1 MKSKKSL
8 KIKRVLT
15 NKSEVEKIDKL
26 IEKYPKRKIKK
37 TKKIFTYLTPHG
49 KTIKDDNTLERI
61 NKLRIPPN
69 YENVLINKKATAK
82 LQAIGFDDKGRKQ
95 YVYHSNFILEN
106 KMKKYE
112 KYIILGKHINS
123 IKKDY
128 NKVFDTIHTKP
139 YSKWSQPSSNN
150 AVILYLLN
158 ECLFRIGNIKYYKS
172 YGSHGITTLQNQHI
186 SFDDKKQITFIRFIG
201 KKGVINESTIT
212 DTKLYNIFKILQKN
226 NSGEF
231 IFDYKFNNKIH
242 SINGE
247 DIHKVLESYN
257 PELTPKMFRTWH
269 TNCYF
274 IHILKN
280 NLDYLKDLAKKKKI
294 TKKVKNELMKQACRE
309 ISIKLH
315 NTPIVIK
322 NSYLNNAL
330 FDLFMNDIKKFLIML
345 NKCKKMNKGATL
357 IYIEETIRK

>member
-1 MKSKKSL
+1 MKSKKTL

-15 NKSEVEKIDKL
+15 NSKEVDKNTKL
-26 IEKYPKRKIKK
+26 IEKHPNKKIKK
-37 TKKIFTYLTPHG
+37 TKKIFTYITQKG
-49 KTIKDDNTLERI
+49 ENIIDNKTIERI
-61 NKLRIPPN
+61 NKLHIPPN
-69 YENVLINKKATAK
+69 YNDVLINKKATAK

-95 YVYHSNFILEN
+95 YIYHNDFILEN

-112 KYIILGKHINS
+112 KYIVLGKYITD
-123 IKKDY
+123 IKREYNDIFNNIHNKSY
-128 NKVFDTIHTKP
+128 NK
-139 YSKWSQPSSNN
+139 WEQPASNN
-150 AVILYLLN
+150 GVILYLLN

-172 YGSHGITTLQNQHI
+172 YGSHGITTLQGKHI
-186 SFDDKKQITFIRFIG
+186 TFDEKKKITFIRFIG

-212 DTKLYNIFKILQKN
+212 DTKLYNIFKTLQKN
-226 NSGEF
+226 KCGEF
-231 IFDYKFNNKIH
+231 IFDYKFNSNIY
-242 SINGE
+242 SITGE

-257 PELTPKMFRTWH
+257 PDLTPKMFRTWH

-280 NLDYLKDLAKKKKI
+280 NLEFLKELEKNKKM
-294 TKKVKNELMKQACRE
+294 TKRVKNELMKNACRE

-330 FDLFMNDIKKFLIML
+330 FDLFINNTKNML
-345 NKCKKMNKGATL
+345 SMLHKCKKMNKGDTL
-357 IYIEETIRK
+357 IFIEETIRK

>member
-8 KIKRVLT
+8 KIKRILT
-15 NKSEVEKIDKL
+15 NSKEVDKNTKL

-49 KTIKDDNTLERI
+49 KRIDDNNTLERI

-69 YENVLINKKATAK
+69 YESVLINKKATAK

-95 YVYHSNFILEN
+95 YIYHSNFILEN

-112 KYIILGKHINS
+112 KYIILGKYVTD
-123 IKKDY
+123 IKKEY
-128 NKVFDTIHTKP
+128 NDIFNKINNKP
-139 YSKWSQPSSNN
+139 YTKWEQPNSNN

-158 ECLFRIGNIKYYKS
+158 ECLFRIGNLKYYKS
-172 YGSHGITTLQNQHI
+172 YGSHGITTLQGKHI
-186 SFDDKKQITFIRFIG
+186 TFDDKKKITFIRFIG

-212 DTKLYNIFKILQKN
+212 DTKLYNIFKTLQKN
-226 NSGEF
+226 KCGEF
-231 IFDYKFNNKIH
+231 IFDYKFNSKIH

-274 IHILKN
+274 IHIMKKNLEFLKE
-280 NLDYLKDLAKKKKI
+280 LEKKKKM
-294 TKKVKNELMKQACRE
+294 TKKVKNEMMKNACRE

-315 NTPIVIK
+315 NTPTVIK

-330 FDLFMNDIKKFLIML
+330 YELFMNNIKQFIIML
-345 NKCKKMNKGATL
+345 NKCIKMNKGATL

>member
-1 MKSKKSL
+1 MKNKKTL

-15 NKSEVEKIDKL
+15 NKKDVEKTEKL
-26 IEKYPKRKIKK
+26 IEKYPNKNIKK
-37 TKKIFTYLTPHG
+37 TKKIFSYLTPHG
-49 KTIKDDNTLERI
+49 KTIKDNNTLKRI

-95 YVYHSNFILEN
+95 YIYHNDFILEN

-112 KYIILGKHINS
+112 KYIILGKYISNIKNDYINIFNKIHS
-123 IKKDY
+123 KPY
-128 NKVFDTIHTKP
+128 NK
-139 YSKWSQPSSNN
+139 WEQPISNN

-158 ECLFRIGNIKYYKS
+158 ECLFRIGNLKYYKS
-172 YGSHGITTLQNQHI
+172 YGSHGITTLLDKHLT
-186 SFDDKKQITFIRFIG
+186 FDDKKKITFIRFIG
-201 KKGVINESTIT
+201 KKGVINEITIT
-212 DTKLYNIFKILQKN
+212 DTKLYNIFKTLQKN
-226 NSGEF
+226 KCGEF
-231 IFDYKFNNKIH
+231 IFDYKFNNNIF

-280 NLDYLKDLAKKKKI
+280 NLDYLKDLEKKKKI
-294 TKKVKNELMKQACRE
+294 TKKVKKELMKHACRE

-315 NTPIVIK
+315 NTPTVIK

-330 FDLFMNDIKKFLIML
+330 FDLFMNNTKRLIDML
-345 NKCKKMNKGATL
+345 NFCKKMNKRATL
-357 IYIEETIRK
+357 IYIEESIRK

>member
-1 MKSKKSL
+1 MKSKKTL
-8 KIKRVLT
+8 KIKRLLT

-37 TKKIFTYLTPHG
+37 TKKIFTYLTPKG
-49 KTIKDDNTLERI
+49 NVIKDVLILNRI
-61 NKLRIPPN
+61 NKLHIPPN
-69 YENVLINKKATAK
+69 YEDVLINKKATAT

-95 YVYHSNFILEN
+95 YIYHNNFILEN

-112 KYIILGKHINS
+112 KYILLGKHINS

-128 NKVFDTIHTKP
+128 NKVIDKIHIKP
-139 YSKWSQPSSNN
+139 YSKWEQPNSNN

-158 ECLFRIGNIKYYKS
+158 ICLFRIGNIKYYKS
-172 YGSHGITTLQNQHI
+172 YGSHGITTLQKQHI
-186 SFDDKKQITFIRFIG
+186 FFDDKKQITFIRFIG
-201 KKGVINESTIT
+201 KKGIINESTIT
-212 DTKLYNIFKILQKN
+212 DTKLYNIFKTLQKN

-242 SINGE
+242 SINRE

-280 NLDYLKDLAKKKKI
+280 NLDYLKDLLKKKKI
-294 TKKVKNELMKQACRE
+294 TKKVKNELMKNACRE

-315 NTPIVIK
+315 NTATVIK

-330 FDLFMNDIKKFLIML
+330 FDLFMNNIKKFLIML
-345 NKCKKMNKGATL
+345 NKCKKMNKGETL
-357 IYIEETIRK
+357 IFIEETIRK